1 MRGRWD
7 LIYSSCSS
15 VYEVRHFVICFAWSV
30 VSQEIKM
37 CNVNQ
42 SWARTSKPMSQKK
55 SLFLFVCRYG
65 VRGGWVGFIIV
76 ILIWPVPRLN
86 WMPRSESSA
95 YLLPTS
101 LLVCLILTLPMSFSD
116 TISRMF
122 FLFMGTCSLYLPLS
136 VNSPALPHLFNSCCF
151 PPFPGAQVT
160 FWHFT
165 FVIYLFINNNNY
177 LFILADYNLV
187 GIFGRKS
194 AVSIVLVALSVGTGT
209 LSVTQWVHYG

>member
-1 MRGRWD
+1 MWINPELEPPNPWVKKKNR
-7 LIYSSCSS
+7 
-15 VYEVRHFVICFAWSV
+15 CF
-30 VSQEIKM
+30 
-37 CNVNQ
+37 
-42 SWARTSKPMSQKK
+42 
-55 SLFLFVCRYG
+55 SLYVDT
-65 VRGGWVGFIIV
+65 GWGMGDGFIIV

-86 WMPRSESSA
+86 WMPRSESFA
-95 YLLPTS
+95 YLFPTS
-101 LLVCLILTLPMSFSD
+101 LLVCFILTLPMSFSD

-151 PPFPGAQVT
+151 SPFPGAQVT

-165 FVIYLFINNNNY
+165 FVIIFIY

-187 GIFGRKS
+187 GIFGRKG
-194 AVSIVLVALSVGTGT
+194 AVSIVLVALSVGTGI